1 MALPASRAL
10 AWYGEAM
17 RLWKRGPVVM
27 SVIAA
32 VTILAQIGIELWPE
46 VGALLSKIVVP
57 LVACG
62 MLYAADAAHAGGK
75 PRLAHALSACRA
87 PAGAIAAVIASSAL
101 TFAAE
106 WIAADRLAGVDLL
119 RPGATA
125 PDLDATTVLAV
136 YAVGILVS
144 LPMSLVPLYALF
156 GGHGFG
162 ASFTASAL
170 AFARHPLAFLAY
182 GAIAFA
188 LIALGLM
195 TMGLGL
201 VIALPLIACATYAA
215 WREVAPLPAPTPSP
229 PDRSP

>member
-17 RLWKRGPVVM
+17 RLWKRGPVAM

-32 VTILAQIGIELWPE
+32 LTILAQIGIELWPE
-46 VGALLSKIVVP
+46 AGALVSKIVVP
-57 LVACG
+57 LIACG
-62 MLYAADAAHAGGK
+62 MLYAADAAQAGGT
-75 PRLAHALSACRA
+75 PRLAHAFLAFRA
-87 PAGAIAAVIASSAL
+87 PAGAIAAVIVSSAL

-106 WIAADRLAGVDLL
+106 WWVADRLAGVDLL
-119 RPGATA
+119 RPGDNA

-144 LPMSLVPLYALF
+144 LPLSLVPLYALF
-156 GGHGFG
+156 GGLGFG
-162 ASFTASAL
+162 ASFAASAV
-170 AFARHPLAFLAY
+170 AFARHAWAFLVY
-182 GAIAFA
+182 GAVAFA

-195 TMGLGL
+195 TMGIGL

-215 WREVAPLPAPTPSP
+215 WRDLAPPPIATPSP
-229 PDRSP
+229 PDRTP